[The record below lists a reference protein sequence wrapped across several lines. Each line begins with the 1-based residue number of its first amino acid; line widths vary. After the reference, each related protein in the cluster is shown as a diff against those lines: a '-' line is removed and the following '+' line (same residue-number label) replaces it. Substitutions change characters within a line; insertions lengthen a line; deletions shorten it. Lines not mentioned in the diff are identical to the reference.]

1 MSQKTKLL
9 LGTFI
14 NIISGIA
21 GFIFWVLFQDS
32 VSMKSSVRDIAST
45 AMISAIFPVVV
56 AFVFWFTRG
65 KKNKAMVGKPAP
77 SMLPYF
83 LGGAI
88 ATLVIPVVGI
98 FLFPKAIAFAIAT
111 SVIAIIGSLVSY
123 LTCKP

>member
-1 MSQKTKLL
+1 MSQNTKLL

-21 GFIFWVLFQDS
+21 GFIIWILFQDS
-32 VSMKSSVRDIAST
+32 VRLKSSARDIAST
-45 AMISAIFPVVV
+45 VMIMAIIPVVI
-56 AFVFWFTRG
+56 AFVLWFTRG
-65 KKNKAMVGKPAP
+65 KKNKAMVGKAAP

-98 FLFPKAIAFAIAT
+98 FLFSKAIAFAIAT